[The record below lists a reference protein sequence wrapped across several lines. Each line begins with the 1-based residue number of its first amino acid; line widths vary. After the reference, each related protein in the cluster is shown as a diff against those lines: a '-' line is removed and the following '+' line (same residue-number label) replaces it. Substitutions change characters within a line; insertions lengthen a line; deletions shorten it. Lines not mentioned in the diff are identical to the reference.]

1 MTGLKKTIEFCL
13 PKNLIIPRGEAE
25 GKQNSKFPEGPV
37 IKCFLYLA
45 TQKKKEKKV
54 RMICLMPAVAV
65 PVVQTEV
72 ETNELSYQNDKMTVF
87 FFAANKK

>member
-13 PKNLIIPRGEAE
+13 PKTLIIPRGEAE
-25 GKQNSKFPEGPV
+25 GKQNSVFPEGPV
-37 IKCFLYLA
+37 IKYFCTSRL
-45 TQKKKEKKV
+45 KKKRKKRV

-72 ETNELSYQNDKMTVF
+72 ETGEQS
-87 FFAANKK
+87 